1 MAKLDVVLFFG
12 GKSAEHEISLRSAQ
26 NVIEAID
33 KKKYHLNYIAI
44 DKQGK
49 WNTNS
54 QLKNELPPFPLSL
67 DFFKEPVAVI
77 FNGAN
82 PFMNLQTGEMIP
94 VDVCF
99 PVLHGPYGEDG
110 TIQGLLRSVQLPFVG
125 ADVLGS
131 AVGMDKD
138 VMKRLFRDSG
148 IAIGKFITAYQDD
161 SPSYDQV
168 VEKLGIPFYIKPANM
183 GSSVGI
189 SKVQKEEDYAQALE
203 EAFKYDLK
211 IVIEENIEGME
222 LECAVLG
229 NRKAKASAVGRIT
242 AYHEFYTYSSKYLD
256 DKGFKLEIPAAI
268 SKEKTEEIRELAV
281 KVFEVLDTF
290 GLGRVD
296 VFLKNDGEVLV
307 NEINTIPGFTSIS
320 MYPMLWKESGLSYK
334 ELIDRLI
341 ELAIERSEDLSR
353 LSTSI

>member
-1 MAKLDVVLFFG
+1 MAKLDIVLFFG

-26 NVIEAID
+26 NVIDAID
-33 KKKYHLNYIAI
+33 KEKYHLHFIAI
-44 DKQGK
+44 DKQGN

-54 QLKNELPPFPLSL
+54 HLENELPPFPLSL
-67 DFFKEPVAVI
+67 DFFKEPVAVV
-77 FNGAN
+77 FNAES
-82 PFMNLQTGEMIP
+82 PFMNLQTGKMIP

-110 TIQGLLRSVQLPFVG
+110 TIQGLFRSVQLPFVG

-138 VMKRLFRDSG
+138 VMKRLFRESG
-148 IAIGKFITAYQDD
+148 IAIGAFITAYRDD
-161 SPSYDQV
+161 VPTYQQV
-168 VEKLGIPFYIKPANM
+168 VKKLGTPFYIKPANM

-189 SKVQKEEDYAQALE
+189 SKVQKEEDYTPALD

-229 NRKAKASAVGRIT
+229 NRKAKASVVGRII

-268 SKEKTEEIRELAV
+268 SEEKSEEIRALAV

-296 VFLKNDGEVLV
+296 VFLKKDGKVLV
-307 NEINTIPGFTSIS
+307 NEINTMPGFTSIS
-320 MYPMLWKESGLSYK
+320 MYPMLWKESGLSYG

-341 ELAIERSEDLSR
+341 QLAIERGEDLSR